1 MDPHTGRVLAM
12 VGGYSFEQSEF
23 NRATQ
28 AKRQPGSAFKPFVYA
43 AALEQGFTPADQIL
57 DAPFVIERKDVECEE
72 NELGALALR
81 GAQEERN
88 EDDFIDDVEEDE
100 CERFYKPENYNAGNF
115 YGLSTLRLGILCNN
129 CLAFFIQVSKCLDK
143 PRRRYK
149 SAKSKRLS
157 KIDCR

>member
-1 MDPHTGRVLAM
+1 ML
-12 VGGYSFEQSEF
+12 YSFEQSEF

-72 NELGALALR
+72 NEQGTLALR
-81 GAQEERN
+81 DTQEERVQDDS
-88 EDDFIDDVEEDE
+88 EDDEVEEDE

-115 YGLSTLRLGILCNN
+115 YGLSTLRLGVEKSRNAMTVR
-129 CLAFFIQVSKCLDK
+129 LANEMGMTPVMNLSRRLIQ
-143 PRRRYK
+143 P
-149 SAKSKRLS
+149 
-157 KIDCR
+157 